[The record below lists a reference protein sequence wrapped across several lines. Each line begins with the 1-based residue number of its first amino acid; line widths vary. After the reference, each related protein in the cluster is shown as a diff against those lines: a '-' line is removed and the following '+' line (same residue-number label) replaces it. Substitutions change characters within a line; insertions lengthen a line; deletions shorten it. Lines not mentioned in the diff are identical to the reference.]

1 MIYKDD
7 FVSAFRGIC
16 YHPDVLSAYA
26 FVLGAYLVIP
36 VGMVFGSR
44 DALSL
49 FCLLSKMRS
58 FASQFVHRL
67 PLSCPTTLMINL
79 ARFPHASHSS
89 RDINLSHTKKRNQG
103 VDITNLGHQPTFFD
117 DTIMEEVK
125 SLIRYSAENSV
136 LPASFFIKNSNLV
149 EEQISIEKFERL
161 FTHLNKTLGFIE
173 FYR

>member
-89 RDINLSHTKKRNQG
+89 RDINLSHKYPLIQG
-103 VDITNLGHQPTFFD
+103 VEGTKLGPQPMFLD
-117 DTIMEEVK
+117 DTIMEEVRYI
-125 SLIRYSAENSV
+125 IRRK
-136 LPASFFIKNSNLV
+136 LRIASSPYP
-149 EEQISIEKFERL
+149 SS
-161 FTHLNKTLGFIE
+161 
-173 FYR
+173 